1 MLTNKRPQGLLRF
14 FLRMPILLYRARLG
28 RLLGDRFLML
38 THLGRKSDLPRE
50 VVLEVVH
57 HDLETDAYF
66 IAAGWR
72 EKADWFLNIQVN
84 PQVHVMVN
92 RRLFY
97 AQAQI
102 SQPPKAAEIF
112 YIYALRHPK
121 AFRELSRMMTGTVM
135 QPTKDDCFNLAQS
148 VPLVM
153 LMPAARSHMD
163 EGENND

>member
-28 RLLGDRFLML
+28 WLLGDRFLML
-38 THLGRKSDLPRE
+38 THLGRKSGLPRE

-72 EKADWFLNIQVN
+72 EKADWFLNIQIN

-102 SQPPKAAEIF
+102 SQPPKAAETF
-112 YIYALRHPK
+112 YAYALQHPK
-121 AFRELSRMMTGTVM
+121 ALHELSRMMTGTVM

-153 LMPAARSHMD
+153 LMPAAWSHMD
-163 EGENND
+163 EGGNND